1 MQNNMVSPTVLT
13 IGSASRDVF
22 LLSKAFKIMPMPG
35 QPGVKAECVTLGA
48 KIEVDDLTFATGGGA
63 TNAAV
68 TFGRLGFPTAIMT
81 RIGDDDSG
89 RAVMADLNANNVSTN
104 LVAIAK
110 KESTAYSTLLTA
122 ENGERTVLVHRGAA
136 ANFSDKDIKPS
147 KIVANAIYLT
157 SLGGNLDLAEKI
169 AKTCKQKGAMLAWN
183 PGSSELK
190 AGHGLDLIRKL
201 VNILILNLEEAQ
213 LLSKQK
219 SIDPKLQCEYLS
231 LPGSIVVITDGQN
244 GAYARKDKSTWHCRT
259 SGVGSVS
266 RTGAG
271 DAFGSAFTA
280 AILNEM
286 SIEDA
291 LRLGTMNAESVV
303 QHVGAKAGILSAWP
317 KATELSQYRVRKM

>member
-1 MQNNMVSPTVLT
+1 
-13 IGSASRDVF
+13 
-22 LLSKAFKIMPMPG
+22 MPMPG
-35 QPGVKAECVTLGA
+35 QPGVQAECVTLGA

-89 RAVMADLNANNVSTN
+89 RAVIADLNANSVSTN
-104 LVAIAK
+104 LIAIAK

-147 KIVANAIYLT
+147 KIVANAVYLT
-157 SLGGNLDLAEKI
+157 SLGGNLGLAETI
-169 AKTCKQKGAMLAWN
+169 AKTCKQKGAMLTWN

-201 VNILILNLEEAQ
+201 VNILIVNLEEAQ

-219 SIDPKLQCEYLS
+219 SNDPKLQCEYLS
-231 LPGSIVVITDGQN
+231 LPGSIVVITDGPN
-244 GAYARKDKSTWHCRT
+244 GAYARRDKSTWHCRT
-259 SGVGSVS
+259 SGASSVS

-317 KATELSQYRVRKM
+317 KATALSQYRVRKM